1 MRAKGHWW
9 IRGEQ
14 QVVLV
19 VSRCA
24 GAAGQRVCSDCQRA
38 QMSLKSPGS
47 CRNQSQ
53 LSSGASPHSEYSF
66 SVFPHHL
73 IKGVKGPGCLYPL
86 RFSFFFHETIC
97 EDLQVEPGGA
107 LSFSST
113 KIYSFPMWLW
123 EAMAPRSLRF
133 PRKPQSHIVKSVKKP
148 CSFK

>member
-66 SVFPHHL
+66 SVFL
-73 IKGVKGPGCLYPL
+73 TTSSKVSRVQAAYILLG
-86 RFSFFFHETIC
+86 FFFFHETIC
-97 EDLQVEPGGA
+97 EGVQVEPGGA

-123 EAMAPRSLRF
+123 ETMAPRSLRF

>member
-14 QVVLV
+14 QVVVV

-24 GAAGQRVCSDCQRA
+24 GAAGQRVCSDCQCA

-66 SVFPHHL
+66 SVFL
-73 IKGVKGPGCLYPL
+73 TTSSKVSRVQAVYILLG
-86 RFSFFFHETIC
+86 FFFFHETIC
-97 EDLQVEPGGA
+97 EDVQVEPGGA

-133 PRKPQSHIVKSVKKP
+133 PSKPQSHIVKSVKKP

>member
-9 IRGEQ
+9 IRGKQ

-66 SVFPHHL
+66 SVFL
-73 IKGVKGPGCLYPL
+73 TTSSKVWRVQAVYILLG
-86 RFSFFFHETIC
+86 FFFFHETIR
-97 EDLQVEPGGA
+97 EGVQVEPGGA